1 MLQLMRVL
9 ISIDETNYIV
19 IWQMKISD
27 WIPIFQNSENRLFLI
42 DKSLIMFSIFVQ
54 ALLDWEVLH
63 NAVHIH

>member
-9 ISIDETNYIV
+9 ISIDENNSIV

-54 ALLDWEVLH
+54 ALSRLGSST
-63 NAVHIH
+63 